1 MLAAL
6 TAAARKKIISYGSAK
21 NEDRLSSSIII
32 IVITVR
38 YILLCVCVCVCV
50 GKSFAVLLTEWNVS
64 ASDMPNTL

>member
-38 YILLCVCVCVCV
+38 YILLCVCVC
-50 GKSFAVLLTEWNVS
+50 G
-64 ASDMPNTL
+64 